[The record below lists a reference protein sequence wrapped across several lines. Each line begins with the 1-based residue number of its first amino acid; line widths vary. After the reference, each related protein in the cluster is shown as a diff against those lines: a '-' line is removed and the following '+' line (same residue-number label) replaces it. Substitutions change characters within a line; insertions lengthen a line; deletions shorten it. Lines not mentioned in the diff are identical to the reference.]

1 MQPRKLKRVVIK
13 EEFIE
18 LTGNLNEA
26 VLLNQ
31 LLYWQERVND
41 YDRLLAEEIS
51 RMQDAGIEPNVEISN
66 GWIYKKAE
74 ELAEETLLKASRQT
88 IRNTINKLIEKGYV
102 LQRRNPK
109 YNWDKTLQ
117 YRINFPKLMSD
128 LQGIG
133 YALEGYEL
141 LEKAMLNTEHSNVKY
156 LPSDEKNGHSEV
168 QNLHSNVEI
177 LQAIP
182 EITSEITS
190 ENLKKEQEEM
200 DKPLNPFSFYEQ
212 NGFGMLG
219 SYLAEKIN
227 HWLDGDYFD
236 EPEAVVIE
244 ALKIAIENN
253 VLTWNYSEKVLSDW
267 SSKQVRTANDA
278 KAMIA
283 RYKDQ
288 KSRKSQKMYAPVK
301 SQRRKESLPKSLV
314 VPEQITKDQQTDE
327 QELQR
332 QREKFAENLKLLREN
347 TAKNKTI
354 TAY

>member
-41 YDRLLAEEIS
+41 YDNLLAEEIS
-51 RMQDAGIEPNVEISN
+51 RMQETGIEPNVEISN

-141 LEKAMLNTEHSNVKY
+141 LEKAMLNTEHSNVKN
-156 LPSDEKNGHSEV
+156 LPSNEKYGHSEV
-168 QNLHSNVEI
+168 QNLHSNVEN

-190 ENLKKEQEEM
+190 EDLKKEKEKM
-200 DKPLNPFSFYEQ
+200 DKRPNPFSFYEQ

-253 VLTWNYSEKVLSDW
+253 VLTWNYAEKILGDW
-267 SSKQVRTANDA
+267 SSKNARTANDA
-278 KAMIA
+278 KAIVA

-288 KSRKSQKMYAPVK
+288 KSRKAQKRYPQSK
-301 SQRRKESLPKSLV
+301 SQPKKESLPKSITV
-314 VPEQITKDQQTDE
+314 SEQLSIHQQIDE

-332 QREKFAENLKLLREN
+332 QREKFADNLRLLRES
-347 TAKNKTI
+347 TEKNKTI